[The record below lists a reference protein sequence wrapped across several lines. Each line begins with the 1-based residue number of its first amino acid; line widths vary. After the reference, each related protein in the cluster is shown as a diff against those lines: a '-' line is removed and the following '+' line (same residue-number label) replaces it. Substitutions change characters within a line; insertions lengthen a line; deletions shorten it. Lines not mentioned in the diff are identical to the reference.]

1 MSKKIHNTKTRNKR
15 YLKNI
20 NKLVG
25 GAIVNFE
32 KTETIEKIYYEGETN
47 SDGIPEGKGTITFK
61 NGNIKYEYTGIFSVI
76 NKKDSTAGKFEG
88 KDNSEIT
95 CKAFKNDTLKYKQ
108 TSNKW
113 DDWGSVGRGKRIYPN
128 GDVYEGTWTKGDDL
142 PKRHI
147 VITYANRNKYEGP
160 YHNNTIDGHDNKA
173 NSSQMTYANG
183 DKWVGPLKAGLPNG
197 NGKFTVNVKGVK
209 HIIEE
214 QEWKDGNVT
223 VDGKTY
229 DKDQLRKYYENQNEA
244 TKNTPKKSL
253 ERSASKS
260 EVDKSKKLPVPT
272 MKDDIGEYYG
282 EIKNGKRNGTGVNVN
297 GSNMYNGQWKDNKRD
312 GEGTMV
318 FANGDKYDGKWKDD
332 KMNGEG
338 IGIYK
343 SGGEYNGDWKDD
355 KRHGR
360 GKYTYK
366 NGVEYNGEWKDD
378 KMNGE
383 CTIVFANHDRYEGHW
398 KDDTMNGKG
407 TLIYNNNGGTYKGD
421 WKDGNR
427 EGQGIRTYPNG
438 DTYDGNWVN
447 DKANGKGTMVLANGA
462 KYVGNWKD
470 DNREGQGT
478 MIFENG
484 AKYVGDWKDDK
495 INGKGKNTYE
505 NGDTYDGEW
514 KDVKRDGTGTLIYNN
529 NGGTYKGAWKDD
541 KRHGTGVRTYDN
553 GDKYQGQWIEG
564 KREGLFDIIFAEPN
578 NVFSHLKKANFK
590 ADALLDTEC
599 ELSFDNNIS
608 TKVKPI
614 THNVTDPKKRKQL
627 KEALLELELIRNQN
641 SSTISPIMNTG
652 QLINQL
658 KELRREEEGLHP
670 VLQALENE
678 KAAIVKMR
686 REAEEAA
693 QKKVAEAE
701 AKRQRDRAEAA
712 QREAEEKMQRDR
724 AEALQREAEA
734 KRQRDRAEAAQR
746 EAEAKRQRDRAEAA
760 QREAEAK
767 RQRDRAEVERQRAEV
782 ERQRAEAAQRA
793 EAQRGEAFA
802 NRWRDEYNNSTFSF
816 C

>member
-244 TKNTPKKSL
+244 TKNTPNKSL

-272 MKDDIGEYYG
+272 IKDDIGEYNG
-282 EIKNGKRNGTGVNVN
+282 EIKNGKRNGKGVNVK
-297 GSNMYNGQWKDNKRD
+297 GSHMYEGEWKDNNRDGKGFMRYPGPLGMSYDGQWKDDKRHGNGRMNYGYGKEYN
-312 GEGTMV
+312 GEWENDK
-318 FANGDKYDGKWKDD
+318 ANGQGKMSYEKGDKYDG
-332 KMNGEG
+332 E
-338 IGIYK
+338 
-343 SGGEYNGDWKDD
+343 WKDD

-366 NGVEYNGEWKDD
+366 TGDEYDGQWLDD
-378 KMNGE
+378 K
-383 CTIVFANHDRYEGHW
+383 I
-398 KDDTMNGKG
+398 NGKG
-407 TLIYNNNGGTYKGD
+407 TMALSNGDRYVGEWENNKNGKGIVIYKSGGTYEGD
-421 WKDGNR
+421 WKNGNR

-438 DTYDGNWVN
+438 NTYDGEWENN
-447 DKANGKGTMVLANGA
+447 KKNGNGTMVLSNGD
-462 KYVGNWKD
+462 KYNGNWKD

-484 AKYVGDWKDDK
+484 AKYVGNWKHDK

-514 KDVKRDGTGTLIYNN
+514 KDVKRDGTGTMNYK
-529 NGGTYKGAWKDD
+529 NGGKYEGAWEDD

-658 KELRREEEGLHP
+658 KELRREEQGLHP

-724 AEALQREAEA
+724 AEALQR
-734 KRQRDRAEAAQR
+734 QRN
-746 EAEAKRQRDRAEAA
+746 
-760 QREAEAK
+760 
-767 RQRDRAEVERQRAEV
+767 
-782 ERQRAEAAQRA
+782 
-793 EAQRGEAFA
+793 AFA
-802 NRWRDEYNNSTFSF
+802 DAARDAYNNNRCPF